1 MNNVTTYPIGQG
13 YPAQIRK
20 AEKTAP
26 TVTRVRTMDATPKRR
41 RRNQKGQA
49 TAVDPFDVADGFLK
63 TTFLPKLEENKTVQ
77 ATQENTQLERDFY
90 KSLSQLAD
98 HYAIEPMPTRQ
109 HTYPYNIALAMW
121 DTERLLRAKLPCY
134 YGLEIVREDNRHFLQ
149 SDERFDIGTTLYYIP
164 VVPIFMLSRNG
175 RTKKTATLLFSI
187 CCYLWRMVD
196 IPYYRD
202 GHSYIAWQYEM
213 LEEWVASDDQTDET
227 ETYRREFS
235 DAGWL
240 GDLMGQKLQNPSN
253 LEYFGKRINGFKA
266 KNAMER
272 ECLRLAKQA
281 HALYLQYP
289 NVSCYRNAKPR
300 DEYGEGEEYEV
311 IPMDRLVSFCHRS
324 DDWLSHSL
332 IESVNAELCE
342 YGDVEEP
349 AITKKFNGKK
359 IRDASL
365 DFEHRLFA
373 LLDDLIY
380 LLRNI

>member
-1 MNNVTTYPIGQG
+1 MNNVTTYTIGQG

-26 TVTRVRTMDATPKRR
+26 TVARVRTMDATPKRC

-49 TAVDPFDVADGFLK
+49 TAVAPFNVADGFLK
-63 TTFLPKLEENKTVQ
+63 TTFLPKLEESSTVQ
-77 ATQENTQLERDFY
+77 ATQENAKLERDFY

-109 HTYPYNIALAMW
+109 HGYPYNIALAMW
-121 DTERLLRAKLPCY
+121 DTERLLRAKLPRL
-134 YGLEIVREDNRHFLQ
+134 YGLEIVREGNRHFLL
-149 SDERFDIGTTLYYIP
+149 SDERLDIGTTLYYIP
-164 VVPIFMLSRNG
+164 VVPMFMLSRNG
-175 RTKKTATLLFSI
+175 RTKKTASLLFSI
-187 CCYLWRMVD
+187 CCYLWRIVD

-202 GHSYIAWQYEM
+202 GHSFLAWQYEM
-213 LEEWVASDDQTDET
+213 LEEWVESDDQTDET
-227 ETYRREFS
+227 EIYRSEFTI
-235 DAGWL
+235 AERI
-240 GDLMGQKLQNPSN
+240 GDLIAQKLQNPKN
-253 LEYFGKRINGFKA
+253 LEYFEKRINGFKA
-266 KNAMER
+266 KNATER

-289 NVSCYRNAKPR
+289 NTNCYRNAKPHG
-300 DEYGEGEEYEV
+300 EYGEEDEYEV

-359 IRDASL
+359 IRDTSL